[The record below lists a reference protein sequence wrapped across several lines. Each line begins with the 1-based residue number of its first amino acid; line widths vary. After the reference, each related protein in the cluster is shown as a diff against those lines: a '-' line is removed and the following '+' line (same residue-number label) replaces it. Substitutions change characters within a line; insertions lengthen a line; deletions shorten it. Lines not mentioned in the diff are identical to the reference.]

1 MILIETILWLRV
13 REDSVQIFLETN
25 CFFSIEL
32 RPIGGRMRGERKY
45 EKYDRRIWKGIYC
58 SRETSIQYKSKEL
71 KRMVNKLIKKI
82 CLK

>member
-45 EKYDRRIWKGIYC
+45 EKYDRRIWKVFIVLEKQVYNTKAKNW
-58 SRETSIQYKSKEL
+58 REWWTSWL
-71 KRMVNKLIKKI
+71 KKFV
-82 CLK
+82 

>member
-1 MILIETILWLRV
+1 M
-13 REDSVQIFLETN
+13 QIFLETN
-25 CFFSIEL
+25 CFFLSNCVRSGDGCEESENTRNMIAEF
-32 RPIGGRMRGERKY
+32 
-45 EKYDRRIWKGIYC
+45 EKVLYC